1 MSRYTWNRKGG
12 YQCSTKGD
20 RRFSAFYARLADGR
34 SIEEHYQCDVFN
46 QFDIGGTNWRLGKG
60 KSPLRNI
67 SPDDLYLEYKDLWK
81 QYFALNPYLVDF
93 LIDILPNYNYT
104 LSDVFATSPI
114 NQARAIADILN
125 DIEMQQD
132 FL

>member
-34 SIEEHYQCDVFN
+34 SIEEHYQCDIK

-81 QYFALNPYLVDF
+81 QYFDLNPYLVDF
-93 LIDILPNYNYT
+93 LIDILPNHNYT

>member
-1 MSRYTWNRKGG
+1 M
-12 YQCSTKGD
+12 
-20 RRFSAFYARLADGR
+20 
-34 SIEEHYQCDVFN
+34 
-46 QFDIGGTNWRLGKG
+46 
-60 KSPLRNI
+60 RNI
-67 SPDDLYLEYKDLWK
+67 SPNDLYLEYKDLWK
-81 QYFALNPYLVDF
+81 QYFDLNPYLVDF
-93 LIDILPNYNYT
+93 LIDILPNYNYI

>member
-34 SIEEHYQCDVFN
+34 SIEEHYQCDIK
-46 QFDIGGTNWRLGKG
+46 QFDLGGTNWRLGKG

-93 LIDILPNYNYT
+93 LIDILPNYNYI

>member
-34 SIEEHYQCDVFN
+34 SIEEHYQCDIK
-46 QFDIGGTNWRLGKG
+46 QFDLGGTNWRLGKG

-81 QYFALNPYLVDF
+81 QYFDLNPYLVDF
-93 LIDILPNYNYT
+93 LIDILPNHNYT